1 MEYRDLMNQKGY
13 FYLHS
18 LIEPETNL
26 LRIFVDRCKVSQ
38 QVEDIEIGK
47 NIIRDTHPI
56 EVDEELPII
65 QLDFDSYVS
74 YSIIN
79 ESFTVLDDYEI
90 FEGESFRIFK
100 KSRYLDFINKGTIAN
115 DVFPEEQLVHYEI
128 ACLDHIIDVISF
140 DEPIVTEINR
150 NCSSANGAILQ

>member
-1 MEYRDLMNQKGY
+1 MIKKISKNKEFFYGIRDLMN
-13 FYLHS
+13 
-18 LIEPETNL
+18 
-26 LRIFVDRCKVSQ
+26 
-38 QVEDIEIGK
+38 
-47 NIIRDTHPI
+47 THPI

-90 FEGESFRIFK
+90 FEGKSFGIFK

-115 DVFPEEQLVHYEI
+115 DVFPEEQLRDSLFRPYH
-128 ACLDHIIDVISF
+128 
-140 DEPIVTEINR
+140 
-150 NCSSANGAILQ
+150 

>member
-13 FYLHS
+13 IYLRI
-18 LIEPETNL
+18 LIEPETNS

-38 QVEDIEIGK
+38 QGEDIEMGK
-47 NIIRDTHPI
+47 HIIRDAHPI
-56 EVDEELPII
+56 EVDEELPIV

-90 FEGESFRIFK
+90 FEGNSFRIFK
-100 KSRYLDFINKGTIAN
+100 KSRYLDFINKSTIVN

-140 DEPIVTEINR
+140 DEPIVTEIKR
-150 NCSSANGAILQ
+150 ELFFS

>member
-13 FYLHS
+13 IYLHS
-18 LIEPETNL
+18 LIEPKTNS

-38 QVEDIEIGK
+38 QGEDIEIGK
-47 NIIRDTHPI
+47 HIIRDTHPI
-56 EVDEELPII
+56 EVDEELPIV
-65 QLDFDSYVS
+65 QLDFDSYIS

-90 FEGESFRIFK
+90 FEGNSFRIFK
-100 KSRYLDFINKGTIAN
+100 KLRYLDFINKGTIVN
-115 DVFPEEQLVHYEI
+115 DVFPEEQPVHYEI

-140 DEPIVTEINR
+140 DEPIITEIKRELFFNYHE
-150 NCSSANGAILQ
+150 N

>member
-13 FYLHS
+13 IYLHS
-18 LIEPETNL
+18 LIEPQTNS
-26 LRIFVDRCKVSQ
+26 LRVFIDRCKASQ
-38 QVEDIEIGK
+38 QSEDVEIGEH
-47 NIIRDTHPI
+47 IIRDAYPI
-56 EVDEELPII
+56 EVDEDLPIV

-90 FEGESFRIFK
+90 FEGSSFRIFK
-100 KSRYLDFINKGTIAN
+100 KSRYLDFINKGTIVN

-128 ACLDHIIDVISF
+128 ACMDHIIDVISF
-140 DEPIVTEINR
+140 DEPIITEIKR
-150 NCSSANGAILQ
+150 ELFFS